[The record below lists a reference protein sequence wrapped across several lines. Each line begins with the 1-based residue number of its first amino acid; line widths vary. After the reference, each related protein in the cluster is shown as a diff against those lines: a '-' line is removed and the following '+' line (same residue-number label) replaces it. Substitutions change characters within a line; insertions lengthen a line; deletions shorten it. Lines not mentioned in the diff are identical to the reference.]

1 MKNRPRTSLDKAL
14 HLLQILGARGGWT
27 GVRDLAREARYTPS
41 STHGLLQ
48 VLRDHGYVEF
58 EEERRQYRLGLS
70 VLALADTMDAGDTLG
85 SFARPWV
92 QRLADEVEETVMAL
106 AWRGGRALVVAA
118 VEARHDL
125 RVDPGRRVPD
135 RPHAWA
141 SGQVLLSWLP
151 PGERTT
157 YAKRACPDAA
167 AELLASLAT
176 VRAQGWAQ
184 AVDVDGSGVGAV
196 GAPVIEPG
204 GRCVLAL
211 GCSAPLSRCSPKRLA
226 TLRER
231 TIAMATAM
239 SAALGTA

>member
-106 AWRGGRALVVAA
+106 AWRGGRARVVAA
-118 VEARHDL
+118 VRFRMSVSSSPDFSNPTGGSILSRTRPRFSSQTAK
-125 RVDPGRRVPD
+125 VGRM
-135 RPHAWA
+135 
-141 SGQVLLSWLP
+141 
-151 PGERTT
+151 
-157 YAKRACPDAA
+157 
-167 AELLASLAT
+167 
-176 VRAQGWAQ
+176 
-184 AVDVDGSGVGAV
+184 
-196 GAPVIEPG
+196 GAPVRSASFAIIKDVAAGMPKKSTKIPS
-204 GRCVLAL
+204 RAVVLMSVKIPSVPRAL
-211 GCSAPLSRCSPKRLA
+211 RIFSILRVAEFLSIVRLPKRVRIWSMTRSIFGLSI
-226 TLRER
+226 RR
-231 TIAMATAM
+231 TRK
-239 SAALGTA
+239 LNG